1 VYISVRLIQG
11 SPSVF
16 DRDGFAGRIWLAG
29 SSLVTPGLIR
39 QFAQFVTSFYHLKAF
54 CSANTSF
61 AVWLLMSKQLVRVG
75 IQQIKD
81 LYLRILHLAIC
92 LSNLYTRWEARP
104 DSQLRERAKS
114 LQFVKDLNGVW

>member
-1 VYISVRLIQG
+1 
-11 SPSVF
+11 
-16 DRDGFAGRIWLAG
+16 
-29 SSLVTPGLIR
+29 
-39 QFAQFVTSFYHLKAF
+39 
-54 CSANTSF
+54 
-61 AVWLLMSKQLVRVG
+61 MSKQLVRVG

-114 LQFVKDLNGVW
+114 LQFVKDLNGVWINGGVHLE